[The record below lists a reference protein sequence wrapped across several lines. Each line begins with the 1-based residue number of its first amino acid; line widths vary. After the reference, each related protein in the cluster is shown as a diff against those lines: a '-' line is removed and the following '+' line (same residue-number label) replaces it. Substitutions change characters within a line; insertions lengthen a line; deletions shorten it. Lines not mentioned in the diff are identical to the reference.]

1 MSISTDQVNSL
12 ASVLVALPSGEN
24 PVPAVRASFPQL
36 AVARCSAE
44 DMRDE
49 TPFHRA
55 GDFDV
60 FLVDTSS
67 HCWRIIDEPATA
79 TGVIL
84 ALRSQTD
91 RRI

>member
-1 MSISTDQVNSL
+1 MSSDQMESL
-12 ASVLVALPSGEN
+12 ASVLVAVPSGEN
-24 PVPAVRASFPQL
+24 PVPAVRASFPEL
-36 AVARCSAE
+36 AVSRCSAD

-49 TPFHRA
+49 TPFRRV

-60 FLVDTSS
+60 FLVDTSN

-84 ALRSQTD
+84 A
-91 RRI
+91 RRG

>member
-1 MSISTDQVNSL
+1 MTISIDQVESL
-12 ASVLVALPSGEN
+12 ASVLMALPSGEN
-24 PVPAVRASFPQL
+24 PVPAVRAGFPEL
-36 AVARCSAE
+36 AVSRCSAD

-49 TPFHRA
+49 TPFRRV

-84 ALRSQTD
+84 ALRS
-91 RRI
+91 